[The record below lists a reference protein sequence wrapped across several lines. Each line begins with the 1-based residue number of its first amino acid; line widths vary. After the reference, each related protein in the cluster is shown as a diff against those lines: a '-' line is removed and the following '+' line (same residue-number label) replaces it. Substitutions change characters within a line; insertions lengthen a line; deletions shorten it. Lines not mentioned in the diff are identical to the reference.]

1 MLTSASL
8 QKSFKILI
16 CSQLSACNQGRCSRF
31 NLYSVSLFSKNV
43 INSVFSKK
51 VGYEFSIPSNI
62 LSHCDMVTK
71 GSNLLNKPFFIQP
84 SIRIPSERKFTY
96 EWKIPDIFFFL
107 FNKNRGEQL
116 WHLFL
121 KPFYAKYVFWL
132 IWLAKQKICLLPVF
146 AYFIWFKKYA
156 LLRNSHNLLYTYC
169 IIDSDVKP

>member
-62 LSHCDMVTK
+62 LLHCDMVAK
-71 GSNLLNKPFFIQP
+71 GSNLLNKPFAIQP
-84 SIRIPSERKFTY
+84 SKRKDFFR
-96 EWKIPDIFFFL
+96 EKIHLWMKNFRYFFSFL
-107 FNKNRGEQL
+107 IKTRTSSYGI
-116 WHLFL
+116 L

-169 IIDSDVKP
+169 IIDSDVKL